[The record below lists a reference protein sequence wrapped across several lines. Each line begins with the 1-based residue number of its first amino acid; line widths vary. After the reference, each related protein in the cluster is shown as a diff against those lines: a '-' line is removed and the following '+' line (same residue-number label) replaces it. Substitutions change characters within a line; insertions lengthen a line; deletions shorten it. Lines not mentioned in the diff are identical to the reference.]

1 MICGKSVW
9 LWLHRCCRW
18 HGKEARR
25 IAARWQKRRW
35 TAGLLWKS
43 SGRCALRRKGIIRSW
58 SGPQSLYEKAAV
70 YELAAPQNGW
80 IRQMDAEACGRASM
94 LLGAGRETKDSAI
107 DPAAGIVLC
116 RENRRSR
123 PERGSVG
130 PALHQPSGSLGT
142 GTPDFVGKL
151 CVRSGEA
158 R

>member
-58 SGPQSLYEKAAV
+58 SGRSRCMKRRLCMNWPPRRTAGSGRWMQR
-70 YELAAPQNGW
+70 LAAGLPCCWGQAVRRR
-80 IRQMDAEACGRASM
+80 IAPSI
-94 LLGAGRETKDSAI
+94 LLRGLFCAG
-107 DPAAGIVLC
+107 
-116 RENRRSR
+116 N

-130 PALHQPSGSLGT
+130 PALHQPSGSPGT